1 MRARIIKIRY
11 VVICLIAAAGA
22 YLHPEAVEAMSI
34 AQMRTLTGNGLL
46 GLRVDKVFH
55 HCGLPASIADADA
68 SREKHALRWDRVPMH
83 LSAGDWDLTY
93 VPRQHAAPGKD
104 GWINPHPGHS
114 ACLAGL
120 ATLVLHAN
128 GNSGILS
135 VRKRADNHGY
145 VTTYHVP
152 DDRYDAHQVS
162 AVTGRW
168 KTGVPV
174 SRLLKRFGKPDE
186 TLKNS
191 AGVPLHRYWIVEKN
205 NRQMPI
211 SLHAVDFEIGHG
223 GKTSSRY
230 IVRTRGVGFVQQK
243 MDALMRQWEKG
254 YVLD

>member
-1 MRARIIKIRY
+1 MRARAINIRY
-11 VVICLIAAAGA
+11 VVICLIAVCGA
-22 YLHPEAVEAMSI
+22 YLRPEVVEAMSI
-34 AQMRTLTGNGLL
+34 AQMRTLTGAGLL
-46 GLRVDKVFH
+46 DLRVDKVFR

-68 SREKHALRWDRVPMH
+68 SREKRAVRWGKAPMH
-83 LSAGDWDLTY
+83 LSAGDWDLAY
-93 VPRQHAAPGKD
+93 VPRRHATPGKE

-114 ACLAGL
+114 SCLAGL
-120 ATLVLHAN
+120 AALVLHAN
-128 GNSGILS
+128 GASGILS

-145 VTTYHVP
+145 VTTYRVP
-152 DDRYDAHQVS
+152 DDPYDAHQVS

-174 SRLLKRFGKPDE
+174 SRLLKRYGKPDE
-186 TLKNS
+186 ILKDS
-191 AGVPLHRYWIVEKN
+191 AGVALHRYWIVEKN

-223 GKTSSRY
+223 GLTCSRY
-230 IVRTRGVGFVQQK
+230 IVRTRGVGIVQQK